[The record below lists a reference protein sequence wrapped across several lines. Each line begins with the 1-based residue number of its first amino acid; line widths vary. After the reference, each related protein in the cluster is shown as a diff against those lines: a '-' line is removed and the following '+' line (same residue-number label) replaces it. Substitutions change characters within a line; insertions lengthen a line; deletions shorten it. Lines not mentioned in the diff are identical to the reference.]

1 MQHWGSLERDGRDL
15 MKMVM
20 AVVPREESHEV
31 IAELVAA
38 GHTATFVESKG
49 GALHQSSQAL
59 FIVVRDPDL
68 DQVLD
73 TISRSC
79 RSALTLTGEE
89 EAASETAAT
98 RQNTV
103 VGGAVV
109 FVWELER
116 FEQYGA
122 YGGDGAP
129 EGASGQYTSG

>member
-1 MQHWGSLERDGRDL
+1 

-20 AVVPREESHEV
+20 AVVPREEANEV

-38 GHTATFVESKG
+38 GHTATVVESRG
-49 GALHQSSQAL
+49 GVLRQASQAL
-59 FIVVRDPDL
+59 FIVVRETDL

-79 RSALTLTGEE
+79 RSVLTLTGEE
-89 EAASETAAT
+89 ETAAAAPT
-98 RQNTV
+98 PRQNAV

-116 FEQYGA
+116 FERYGA

-129 EGASGQYTSG
+129 EGAP

>member
-1 MQHWGSLERDGRDL
+1 

-20 AVVPREESHEV
+20 AVVPREEANNV
-31 IAELVAA
+31 IGELVAA

-49 GALHQSSQAL
+49 GVLRQSSQAL
-59 FIVVRDPDL
+59 FIVVSDDDL

-73 TISRSC
+73 AIGCSC
-79 RSALTLTGEE
+79 RSALTLTGDEGATA
-89 EAASETAAT
+89 EAAVTG
-98 RQNTV
+98 QNAV

-116 FEQYGA
+116 FERYGA

-129 EGASGQYTSG
+129 EGAPGHHTGG